1 MAAVSRSYGDP
12 DAGGSDSYPEICEN
26 FQSEQDNERG
36 MSATPETNFA
46 YSVEQERPE
55 TFVLAIQELGQR
67 LLSNSEDME
76 RRIAERFQ
84 TQIDHLGE
92 KIWRIENGNRA
103 KPGTEPELRDSAR
116 EPEVGRG
123 EIGRRLL
130 VEKPLI
136 TPSPFDG
143 KSSWEDY
150 QVQFELIAELN
161 GWDPSVM
168 AIFLAASLS
177 GSAQA
182 VLSDLDEP
190 SRKDYYA
197 LKGALALRFGNGGQ
211 KELFRSELKNRMRQK
226 GETLPELSQA
236 IQRLVRQAYPD
247 APQSVREVMERDHF
261 LDAIPDTD
269 IRWKVLQARPKTVRD
284 ALSIA
289 TEVEA
294 FQASERQRHR
304 TGGLTANVVET
315 QIPGKQVPALEMSIN
330 KIWDEMKKDR
340 EEQRRLL
347 EGFMRKMADTG
358 RKPYMWGPRQVGG
371 GNCWNCGQPGHFSRN
386 CLKPPYSNNQGNG
399 GGPSQ
404 RA

>member
-1 MAAVSRSYGDP
+1 
-12 DAGGSDSYPEICEN
+12 
-26 FQSEQDNERG
+26 
-36 MSATPETNFA
+36 
-46 YSVEQERPE
+46 
-55 TFVLAIQELGQR
+55 
-67 LLSNSEDME
+67 
-76 RRIAERFQ
+76 
-84 TQIDHLGE
+84 
-92 KIWRIENGNRA
+92 
-103 KPGTEPELRDSAR
+103 
-116 EPEVGRG
+116 
-123 EIGRRLL
+123 
-130 VEKPLI
+130 
-136 TPSPFDG
+136 
-143 KSSWEDY
+143 
-150 QVQFELIAELN
+150 
-161 GWDPSVM
+161 M

-347 EGFMRKMADTG
+347 EGFVRKMADTG
-358 RKPYMWGPRQVGG
+358 GSLTCGARDRLAEEIVGTVDSLVIFLETALIHLNVTTRETEAGRAKGPKFG
-371 GNCWNCGQPGHFSRN
+371 
-386 CLKPPYSNNQGNG
+386 PPSVSEAHTHTEN
-399 GGPSQ
+399 
-404 RA
+404 